1 MNEQSKALLRR
12 TTLFG
17 ALSDESLTRLAAQ
30 SQFRSYKRGQLL
42 FCQGDAGDWIYVVA
56 EGLVKLVRTSSQGN
70 ELLLGLRRPPHIFG
84 EIAILDGRERA
95 ATAEAMCTPTRV
107 LVVNKQPV
115 TALLDESTALSRE
128 LAVNFGA
135 LLREAIERAFDF
147 VFLDLKGRVAKVLIE
162 FADTV
167 GQRTDEGTLIDVQ
180 LHQADVAAIV
190 GGTRPA
196 VNKVLKDLERRG
208 YLRLQGRTIV
218 LLQPEQ
224 LVRRAES

>member
-1 MNEQSKALLRR
+1 MNEQSKALLSR

-17 ALSDESLTRLAAQ
+17 ALPDESLTRLAER
-30 SQFRSYKRGQLL
+30 SGFRTYKKGQML

-56 EGLVKLVRTSSQGN
+56 EGLVKLVRTSTQGN

-107 LVVNKQPV
+107 LVVNKEPV
-115 TALLDESTALSRE
+115 TALLDESTALSRQ
-128 LAVNFGA
+128 LAINFGA

-147 VFLDLKGRVAKVLIE
+147 VYLDLKGRVAKILIE
-162 FADTV
+162 FAQTS
-167 GQRTDEGTLIDVQ
+167 GRATEEGTVIDVE
-180 LHQADVAAIV
+180 LHQSDVAAIV

-224 LVRRAES
+224 LARRAEP